1 MIWHISMSD
10 SLIQGDPLQIACCVT
25 GAESGS
31 YTDLIQAE
39 ISGVKPGHCNWSKSA
54 KLMCNFLVNTG
65 SDGHSMS

>member
-1 MIWHISMSD
+1 MSD

-25 GAESGS
+25 GAESGY

-39 ISGVKPGHCNWSKSA
+39 IEEVSGVKPGHCNWSKSS
-54 KLMCNFLVNTG
+54 KPMCNFLVNTG